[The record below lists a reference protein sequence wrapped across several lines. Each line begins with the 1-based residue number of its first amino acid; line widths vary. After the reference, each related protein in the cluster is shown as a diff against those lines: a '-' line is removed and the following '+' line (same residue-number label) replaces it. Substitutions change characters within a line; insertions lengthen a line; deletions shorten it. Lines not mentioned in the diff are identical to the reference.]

1 MRGHVEGLESAHP
14 IGAML
19 PGIYQGDDFAQRFTA
34 GLDDVIAPVFSTL
47 DNLAAYFD
55 PYTAPDDFVEF
66 LSLWVGIEFE
76 ASWSMQRRR
85 DVIAHAV
92 DLHRRRGTV
101 RGIREAVALVTNA
114 AVEVRENGG
123 SAWAQAPGADLPG
136 DPTPR
141 LVVRIA
147 AEDLP
152 DLERRR
158 IDALVSAVKPAHVPH
173 TIELGPVEVEQEHSD
188 AEAPAAASGENDE
201 PETTGAS
208 DEIAEPDASLA
219 DDEDGAGED

>member
-1 MRGHVEGLESAHP
+1 MRGYVEGLESPHP

-34 GLDDVIAPVFSTL
+34 GLDDVIAPILCTL

-55 PYTAPDDFVEF
+55 PSTAPDDFVEF

-76 ASWSMQRRR
+76 ASWSMSRRR
-85 DVIAHAV
+85 EVIAHAV

-114 AVEVRENGG
+114 AVEVGENGG
-123 SAWAQAPGADLPG
+123 SRWSRAPGADLPG
-136 DPTPR
+136 EPTPH

-147 AEDLP
+147 AQSLS
-152 DLERRR
+152 DLEMRRV
-158 IDALVSAVKPAHVPH
+158 DALVAAVKPAHVPH
-173 TIELGPVEVEQEHSD
+173 TIELGPVE
-188 AEAPAAASGENDE
+188 DE
-201 PETTGAS
+201 PEPPDADRSEGSAEDPEQEGSRTS
-208 DEIAEPDASLA
+208 DDDTDADASLA
-219 DDEDGAGED
+219 DDDEVADEG